1 MRYPDYPFASNFA
14 TINGL
19 RLHYL
24 DEGERQAP
32 PLVMVHGNPTWSFF
46 FRKPVLALRD
56 RWRCIVPDHIGM
68 GLSDKP
74 GTDAYGFTLADRI
87 DDLEKLL
94 EQLGVIKDVTLML
107 HDWGGMIGMG
117 YACRHPERVRS
128 LIFMNTAAFHLP
140 RGLDLPWQLR
150 LARGPL
156 GPLLVRG
163 LNTFCRGAV
172 QRCVVRQPLPPEVAR
187 AYLQPYSSW
196 DTRLAVLRF
205 ILDIPLRP
213 GDQSYAQVSAID
225 SGSARLRTLPALVCW
240 GLSDFVFTEDF
251 FNEWR
256 RRLPRAEVHA
266 IANAGHYLLE
276 DAADEV
282 VALIRT
288 FLTRHA
294 ANVQPA

>member
-1 MRYPDYPFASNFA
+1 MRYPDYPFASNYA
-14 TINGL
+14 TIDGL

-68 GLSDKP
+68 GLSDRP
-74 GTDAYGFTLADRI
+74 GRDDYGFTLADRI

-94 EQLGVIKDVTLML
+94 EQLGVIKNVTLML

-117 YACRHPERVRS
+117 YACRHPERIHS

-140 RGLDLPWQLR
+140 RGLGLPWQLR

-163 LNTFCRGAV
+163 LNDTAPALRDIAAMLGEIRPDEVHINLPTRPPAETWV
-172 QRCVVRQPLPPEVAR
+172 QLPDEEGLMRAR
-187 AYLQPYSSW
+187 A
-196 DTRLAVLRF
+196 
-205 ILDIPLRP
+205 ILGNIAHVVHP
-213 GDQSYAQVSAID
+213 AQGTFDLSGCHNLTEAIVF
-225 SGSARLRTLPALVCW
+225 GARLLRVIPTRRTVCS
-240 GLSDFVFTEDF
+240 L
-251 FNEWR
+251 
-256 RRLPRAEVHA
+256 LQA
-266 IANAGHYLLE
+266 IASLTIREVSLLSRSQS
-276 DAADEV
+276 
-282 VALIRT
+282 L
-288 FLTRHA
+288 
-294 ANVQPA
+294 